1 MQITVGQALLLLI
14 EAHHHS
20 VESRHFLEDLY
31 LNGVKPSQQE
41 ALQSYLQN
49 SVLKDYEIVKTPTA
63 IDQDPSRRYFETHLC
78 FETLRALLAKI
89 DVKQLKA
96 INAYYYAQLKQRIK
110 PADLYRIKCV
120 LDVKSP
126 SETKISNLEKE
137 ISDALCRLESR
148 KNAAKESDSLQL
160 SDIEKMQLFLGSAF
174 LGIVL
179 GNMLTQLPLQQQALV
194 MYRPNHKGRTLK
206 ADNATTSTLNY
217 GILKGHMPLPLD
229 DKARAVEP
237 FLYLKPSEQS
247 QFDEQAAWP
256 KENFN
261 LQVLP
266 FSNGIS
272 STIINQLKSIMDGL
286 QQAPEAFA
294 WLRKDM
300 QSFFSGFIATMLFQ
314 SGGHTLYEYVA
325 PFSLP
330 DVVKIYNKELQIDT
344 SKLSLNALFKDNNT
358 QALTN
363 AFVKTIKYNHMLLN
377 KAKVNH
383 EILTAFP
390 RLRKVEKL
398 PHMTVDKKTAET
410 SKKPLKVK
418 NTIKL

>member
-14 EAHHHS
+14 DAHEHS
-20 VESRHFLEDLY
+20 IEIRHSLEDLY
-31 LNGVKPSQQE
+31 LNGVPPSKQE
-41 ALQSYLQN
+41 ALQSFLQN
-49 SVLKDYEIVKTPTA
+49 SILKDYEIVKTPDA
-63 IDQDPSRRYFETHLC
+63 INQDPTRRYFETHLC
-78 FETLRALLAKI
+78 FETLRGLLAKI
-89 DVKQLKA
+89 DIERLKA
-96 INAYYYAQLKQRIK
+96 VNAYYFSELKQRLK
-110 PADLYRIKCV
+110 PADMYRVKCV

-148 KNAAKESDSLQL
+148 KNAPKESDSLSL
-160 SDIEKMQLFLGSAF
+160 SDIDKMQFFLHAAF

-179 GNMLTQLPLQQQALV
+179 GNTLTQSPLQQQALV
-194 MYRPNHKGRTLK
+194 MYRPNHKGRILK
-206 ADNATTSTLNY
+206 AENNTTSTLNY

-247 QFDEQAAWP
+247 QFDEQAVWP
-256 KENFN
+256 QKNFN
-261 LQVLP
+261 LLVLP

-272 STIINQLKSIMDGL
+272 STIINQLKVML
-286 QQAPEAFA
+286 QGMQRAPQAFT
-294 WLRKDM
+294 WLRNDM
-300 QSFFSGFIATMLFQ
+300 RSFFSGFIATMLFQ

-330 DVVKIYNKELQIDT
+330 EVIEIYNRELQLDT
-344 SKLSLNALFKDNNT
+344 SKLSLNALFKDDNM
-358 QALTN
+358 QALAN
-363 AFVKTIKYNHMLLN
+363 AFTKTLKYNHILLN

-390 RLRKVEKL
+390 MLRKVEKL
-398 PHMTVDKKTAET
+398 SQVPVEIKSFEMNDNT
-410 SKKPLKVK
+410 LKVK
-418 NTIKL
+418 KTK